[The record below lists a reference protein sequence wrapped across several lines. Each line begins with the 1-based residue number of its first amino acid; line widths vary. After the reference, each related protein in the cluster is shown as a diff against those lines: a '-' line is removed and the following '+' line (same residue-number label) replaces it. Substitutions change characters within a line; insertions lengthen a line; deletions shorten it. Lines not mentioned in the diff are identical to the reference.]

1 MVVSPSAST
10 RSHGTLVIVERFE
23 PASLRTMGP
32 LGISVTDGASF
43 DIGPDG
49 TALLVVPG

>member
-1 MVVSPSAST
+1 MVLEFGIDSVA
-10 RSHGTLVIVERFE
+10 GTLVKIESFE
-23 PASLRTMGP
+23 PGVVRTMGP